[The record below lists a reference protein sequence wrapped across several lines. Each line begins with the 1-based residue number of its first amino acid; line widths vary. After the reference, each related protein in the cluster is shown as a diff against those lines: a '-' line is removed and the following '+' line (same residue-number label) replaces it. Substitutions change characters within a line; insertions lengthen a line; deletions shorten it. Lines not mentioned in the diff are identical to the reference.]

1 MYPLAFVLPS
11 TGPRRTRPKRRSHA
25 TRRKRDL
32 EKVETA
38 DTARLIEE
46 LANGAGRVEAGGGAE
61 RLAVAE
67 ADHQL
72 GIANRAV
79 ETLGTD
85 LAAAEKRLAGAQ
97 ARVEAVIAALLLDE
111 AQRQAEAI
119 VQAADA
125 LDGNRA
131 DLDALSMT
139 ITQLQRKAGGQRFPV
154 C

>member
-1 MYPLAFVLPS
+1 
-11 TGPRRTRPKRRSHA
+11 
-25 TRRKRDL
+25 
-32 EKVETA
+32 
-38 DTARLIEE
+38 
-46 LANGAGRVEAGGGAE
+46 
-61 RLAVAE
+61 
-67 ADHQL
+67 
-72 GIANRAV
+72 
-79 ETLGTD
+79 
-85 LAAAEKRLAGAQ
+85 
-97 ARVEAVIAALLLDE
+97 VIAALLLDE